1 MSARPVTPELL
12 HALVNGAHAE
22 GITALAVECAIVHED
37 RLLLLIEPG
46 LEFQDT
52 GRLPQEAV
60 LPGEALDDAACRTLA
75 TVGLTIDEMNGYVG
89 HHDHDSGATKTTRVL
104 CFAVTVTD
112 PTSPCRFATLGHQ
125 WADLADLPDLP
136 LRTELSMIWLAGTPI
151 PPKSPSPSLAESLPA
166 GASGLNAAEAAIQLL
181 TGHATWLARN
191 DFSER
196 FVHRL
201 RGDSACDGMAVID
214 WAGAITALDAGE
226 LPCSGSE
233 GRMLRLAASL
243 ADGIAVDLGTALV
256 GLDSANIE
264 LVSQTLLRMSR

>member
-1 MSARPVTPELL
+1 MSALPVTPELL
-12 HALVNGAHAE
+12 HALVSGAHVE
-22 GITALAVECAIVHED
+22 GIAELAVQCAIVHED

-46 LEFQDT
+46 LDFEDT
-52 GRLPQEAV
+52 RRLPQGPV
-60 LPGEALDDAACRTLA
+60 LPGEALDDAVCRALA
-75 TVGLTIDEMNGYVG
+75 MVGLTIDEMIGYVG
-89 HHDHDSGATKTTRVL
+89 HHDDDKGASEITRVL

-112 PTSPCRFATLGHQ
+112 PTSPCRFATFGHQ
-125 WADLADLPDLP
+125 WPDLADLPDLP
-136 LRTELSMIWLAGTPI
+136 LRSELSMIWLAGTPI
-151 PPKSPSPSLAESLPA
+151 PHKSPSPSLAKLLLA
-166 GASGLNAAEAAIQLL
+166 GASGLVAAEAAIELL

-191 DFSER
+191 DFRER

-201 RGDSACDGMAVID
+201 RRNSACDAMAVID